1 MRTMGLNV
9 ALSDYCLMCKESR
22 GGRAC
27 VCRQMGNNGEG
38 KRGKE
43 KIEERVG
50 GE

>member
-27 VCRQMGNNGEG
+27 GVQTDIMGREREEG
-38 KRGKE
+38 
-43 KIEERVG
+43 ERVG
-50 GE
+50 RE

>member
-22 GGRAC
+22 GGRVC

-38 KRGKE
+38 KRRGRE
-43 KIEERVG
+43 GRERVG
-50 GE
+50 R